1 MKLFIKKPI
10 AQLMAAAQ
18 EGEKT
23 LKRTLGLNSLIALGI
38 GAIIGAGIFV
48 RTAAAAGEHA
58 GPAVTISFIIAA
70 AGCALAGLCYA
81 EFASMIPIA
90 GSAYTYSY
98 ATMGELVAW
107 IIGWDLV
114 LEYALGAA
122 TVAIGWAQYF
132 NDFLQTFFGF
142 HIPFAL
148 THSPFETSTTTTGM
162 YAAELGSHGIVNLP
176 AIFILLLLT
185 LLLIRGTAE
194 SAAVNNVIVIIK
206 VAIVLMIIALG
217 WGFINPAN
225 HTPYL
230 IPANAPDVKTNTGIV
245 HYSDT
250 FNHGWLGVLRGA
262 SVVFF
267 AFIGFDAVSTAA
279 QEAKNPQKDMPKG
292 ILISLVICT
301 ALYILFSHVLT
312 GLAPYQDFLVQGKE
326 ASVSFAIKTFMPGYG
341 WLAKLVTVAILAGFS
356 SVILVMLLGQ
366 TRVFYTMS
374 TDGLIPPVFSK
385 LHPKHRTPY
394 KSQWLFFVFVS
405 LFAGFIPD
413 SIVGE
418 MVSIGTLFAFVLVCL
433 GIMILRKTDPNIVRP
448 FKTPFYYIV
457 CPLGAVIC
465 LCMMAS
471 EGLENW
477 LRLFVWLI
485 IGFVIYFGYSIKKS
499 HVRHGKTEAA
509 NDPPNPKFVE

>member
-1 MKLFIKKPI
+1 MNLFVKKSI
-10 AQLMAAAQ
+10 DTLMAASK

-23 LKRTLGLNSLIALGI
+23 LKRTLGVGSLIALGI

-58 GPAVTISFIIAA
+58 GPAVTISFLIAA

-98 ATMGELVAW
+98 TTMGEFIAW

-122 TVAIGWAQYF
+122 TVAIGWSQYF
-132 NDFLQTFFGF
+132 NNFLETFFGC

-148 THSPFETSTTTTGM
+148 SHSPFEVSTTTTGM
-162 YAAELGSHGIVNLP
+162 YANEIGTHGLINLP
-176 AIFILLLLT
+176 AIFILLMLT
-185 LLLIRGTAE
+185 LLLIKGTAE
-194 SAAVNNVIVIIK
+194 SAIVNNVIVIVK

-225 HTPYL
+225 HTPYM
-230 IPANAPDVKTNTGIV
+230 IPENAGDIKTNTGIV
-245 HYSDT
+245 HYADT

-292 ILISLVICT
+292 ILISLAFCT
-301 ALYILFSHVLT
+301 ILYILFSHVLT
-312 GLAPYQDFLVQGKE
+312 GLAPYKEFLVQGKE
-326 ASVSFAIKTFMPGYG
+326 ASVTYAIKTFMTGYG
-341 WLAKLVTVAILAGFS
+341 WLAKLVTIAILAGFS

-374 TDGLIPPVFSK
+374 VDGLIPPIFSK
-385 LHPKHRTPY
+385 LHPKFRTPY
-394 KSQWLFFVFVS
+394 KSQWFFFVFVS

-413 SIVGE
+413 SVVGE

-433 GIMILRKTDPNIVRP
+433 GIMILRQKSPNLVRP
-448 FKTPFYYIV
+448 FKTPLYYIV
-457 CPLGAVIC
+457 CPLGALIC
-465 LCMMAS
+465 LAMMGS

-477 LRLFVWLI
+477 LRLFIWMALGMIV
-485 IGFVIYFGYSIKKS
+485 YFGYSIKKS

>member
-10 AQLMAAAQ
+10 AQLMAASA
-18 EGEKT
+18 ETEKS
-23 LKRTLGLNSLIALGI
+23 LKRTLGVGSLIALGI

-58 GPAVTISFIIAA
+58 GPAVTISFLIAA

-98 ATMGELVAW
+98 ATMGEFIAW

-122 TVAIGWAQYF
+122 TVSIGWSQYF
-132 NDFLQTFFGF
+132 NEFLTTFFNV
-142 HIPFAL
+142 HVPYAWS
-148 THSPFETSTTTTGM
+148 HSFMEISNTTTGV
-162 YAAELGSHGIVNLP
+162 YAAEVGTRGIVNLP
-176 AIFILLLLT
+176 AILILFLLT

-194 SAAVNNVIVIIK
+194 SAVVNNIIVVVK
-206 VAIVLMIIALG
+206 VAIVLMIIGLG
-217 WGFINPAN
+217 WHFINPAF
-225 HTPYL
+225 HTPYT
-230 IPANAPDVKTNTGIV
+230 IPADAGKIKVSAGVVD
-245 HYSDT
+245 YADT

-312 GLAPYQDFLVQGKE
+312 GLVSYKDFLIQGKE
-326 ASVSFAIKTFMPGYG
+326 ASVSYAIKTAMPGYG
-341 WLAKLVTVAILAGFS
+341 WLASFVTVSILAGFS
-356 SVILVMLLGQ
+356 SVILVMLMGQ

-413 SIVGE
+413 KYVGD

-433 GIMILRKTDPNIVRP
+433 GIFILRRTDPNIVRP
-448 FKTPFYYIV
+448 FKTPAYMIV
-457 CPLGAVIC
+457 CPLGAIIC
-465 LCMMAS
+465 LCMIAS
-471 EGLENW
+471 EGWENW
-477 LRLFVWLI
+477 ARLIVWLL
-485 IGFVIYFGYSIKKS
+485 IGFAVYFGYSIKRS
-499 HVRHGKTEAA
+499 HVRHGKVEGA
-509 NDPPNPKFVE
+509 NNPINPKFVE

>member
-10 AQLMAAAQ
+10 KQLMAASA
-18 EGEKT
+18 ETEKS
-23 LKRTLGLNSLIALGI
+23 LKRTLGVGSLIALGI

-58 GPAVTISFIIAA
+58 GPAVTISFLIAA

-98 ATMGELVAW
+98 ATMGEFIAW

-122 TVAIGWAQYF
+122 TVSIGWAQYF
-132 NDFLQTFFGF
+132 NEFLETFFHF
-142 HIPFAL
+142 HIPFQWC
-148 THSPFETSTTTTGM
+148 HSPFETSITTGGM
-162 YAAELGSHGIVNLP
+162 YADQVGVHGIVNLP
-176 AIFILLLLT
+176 AIFIILLLT
-185 LLLIRGTAE
+185 LLLIKGTAE
-194 SAAVNNVIVIIK
+194 SAVVNNIIVIVK
-206 VAIVLMIIALG
+206 VAIVLMIITLG
-217 WGFINPAN
+217 WHFINPAN

-230 IPANAPDVKTNTGIV
+230 IPADKGSVVTSTGTIN
-245 HYSDT
+245 YGDT

-292 ILISLVICT
+292 ILISLVFCT
-301 ALYILFSHVLT
+301 ILYVLFSHVLT
-312 GLAPYQDFLVQGKE
+312 GLAPYTDFLIKGKE
-326 ASVSFAIKTFMPGYG
+326 ASVTYAIKTFMPGYG
-341 WLAKLVTVAILAGFS
+341 WLASLVTVAILAGFS
-356 SVILVMLLGQ
+356 SVILVMLMGQ

-374 TDGLIPPVFSK
+374 TDGLIPSIFSK
-385 LHPKHRTPY
+385 LHPKFRTPY

-405 LFAGFIPD
+405 IFAGFIPD
-413 SIVGE
+413 RIVGD

-433 GIMILRKTDPNIVRP
+433 GIMILRNTDPNIERP
-448 FKTPFYYIV
+448 FKTPMYMIV
-457 CPLGAVIC
+457 CPLGAAIC
-465 LCMMAS
+465 LCMIAS
-471 EGLENW
+471 EGWENW
-477 LRLFVWLI
+477 ARLIVWLL
-485 IGFVIYFGYSIKKS
+485 IGFVIYFGYSVKRS
-499 HVRHGKTEAA
+499 HVRKGVVDIPK
-509 NDPPNPKFVE
+509 DPINPKYVE

>member
-10 AQLMAAAQ
+10 AQLLAASK

-23 LKRTLGLNSLIALGI
+23 LKRTLGLSSLIALGI

-70 AGCALAGLCYA
+70 SGCALAGLCYS

-98 ATMGELVAW
+98 ATMGELIAW

-122 TVAIGWAQYF
+122 TVAIGWSQYF
-132 NDFLQTFFGF
+132 NEFLNTFFGI
-142 HIPFAL
+142 HIPFQWC
-148 THSPFETSTTTTGM
+148 HSPFETNISTTGM
-162 YAAELGSHGIVNLP
+162 YTDQIGVHGLVNLP
-176 AIFILLLLT
+176 AIFIILMLT

-194 SAAVNNVIVIIK
+194 SASVNNIIVIVK
-206 VAIVLMIIALG
+206 VAIVLLIIGLG
-217 WGFINPAN
+217 WQFINPAN
-225 HTPYL
+225 HVPYI
-230 IPANAPDVKTNTGIV
+230 IPADAKPVVTSTGTIN
-245 HYSDT
+245 YSDT

-292 ILISLVICT
+292 ILISLVFCT

-312 GLAPYQDFLVQGKE
+312 GVAPYRDFLIAGKE
-326 ASVSFAIKTFMPGYG
+326 ASVSYAINTFMHGYG

-374 TDGLIPPVFSK
+374 TDGLIPKVFSQ
-385 LHPKHRTPY
+385 LHPKYSTPY

-405 LFAGFIPD
+405 IFAGFIPD
-413 SIVGE
+413 RIVGD
-418 MVSIGTLFAFVLVCL
+418 MVSIGTLFAFVLVCI
-433 GIMILRKTDPNIVRP
+433 GIFILRRTDPGLVRP
-448 FKTPFYYIV
+448 
-457 CPLGAVIC
+457 
-465 LCMMAS
+465 
-471 EGLENW
+471 
-477 LRLFVWLI
+477 
-485 IGFVIYFGYSIKKS
+485 
-499 HVRHGKTEAA
+499 
-509 NDPPNPKFVE
+509 

>member
-10 AQLMAAAQ
+10 QQLLAASR
-18 EGEKT
+18 ETEKT
-23 LKRTLGLNSLIALGI
+23 LKRTLGLGSLIALGI

-48 RTAAAAGEHA
+48 RTASAAGEHA

-98 ATMGELVAW
+98 ATMGEFIAW

-122 TVAIGWAQYF
+122 TVSIGWAQYF
-132 NDFLQTFFGF
+132 NEFLNTFFHT
-142 HIPFAL
+142 HIPYQFC
-148 THSPFETSTTTTGM
+148 HSPFETNISHAGM
-162 YAAELGSHGIVNLP
+162 YADQVGVRGIIDLP
-176 AIFILLLLT
+176 AIFILLMLS

-194 SAAVNNVIVIIK
+194 SAIVNNVIVVIK
-206 VAIVLMIIALG
+206 VAIVLMIITLG
-217 WGFINPAN
+217 WQFINPAN

-230 IPANAPDVKTNTGIV
+230 IPANAGTVKTSTGV
-245 HYSDT
+245 HDYGEAL
-250 FNHGWLGVLRGA
+250 NHGWLGVLRGA

-292 ILISLVICT
+292 ILISLVFCT
-301 ALYILFSHVLT
+301 ILYILFSHVLT
-312 GLAPYQDFLVQGKE
+312 GLAPYKEFLIQGKE
-326 ASVSFAIKTFMPGYG
+326 ASVTYAINTYMHGYT
-341 WLAKLVTVAILAGFS
+341 WLGSLVTVAILAGFS

-374 TDGLIPPVFSK
+374 IDGLVPKVFSK
-385 LHPKHRTPY
+385 LHPKHSTPY
-394 KSQWLFFVFVS
+394 KSQWMFFVFVS

-413 SIVGE
+413 SVVGD
-418 MVSIGTLFAFVLVCL
+418 MVSIGTLFAFVLVCI
-433 GIMILRKTDPNIVRP
+433 GIFILRKTDPDLVRP
-448 FKTPFYYIV
+448 FKTPAYKVV
-457 CPLGAVIC
+457 CILGAAIC
-465 LCMMAS
+465 LCMIAS
-471 EGLENW
+471 EGWENW
-477 LRLFVWLI
+477 ARLIVWLL
-485 IGFVIYFGYSIKKS
+485 IGFIVYFGYGIKNS
-499 HVRHGKTEAA
+499 HVRKGVVEGA
-509 NDPPNPKFVE
+509 NDPENPKYVE

>member
-10 AQLMAAAQ
+10 EQLMAASKAT
-18 EGEKT
+18 EKT
-23 LKRTLGLNSLIALGI
+23 LKRTLGVGSLIALGI

-48 RTAAAAGEHA
+48 RTASAAGEHA
-58 GPAVTISFIIAA
+58 GPAVTISFLIAA

-98 ATMGELVAW
+98 ATMGEFIAW

-122 TVAIGWAQYF
+122 TVSIGWAQYF
-132 NDFLQTFFGF
+132 NEFLYTFFNV

-148 THSPFETSTTTTGM
+148 SHSPWEVSNMATGM
-162 YAAELGSHGIVNLP
+162 YAGEVGSHGIINLP
-176 AIFILLLLT
+176 AILILFLLSM
-185 LLLIRGTAE
+185 LLIRGTAE
-194 SAAVNNVIVIIK
+194 SAAVNNVIVIVK

-217 WGFINPAN
+217 WQFINPAN
-225 HTPYL
+225 HTPYM
-230 IPANAPDVKTNTGIV
+230 IPANKGIIQTSTGPV
-245 HYSDT
+245 NYADT

-279 QEAKNPQKDMPKG
+279 QEAKNPQRDMPKG
-292 ILISLVICT
+292 ILISLVFCT
-301 ALYILFSHVLT
+301 ILYILFSHVLT
-312 GLAPYQDFLVQGKE
+312 GLAPYTDFLIKGKE
-326 ASVSFAIKTFMPGYG
+326 ASVTYAVKTFMPGYG
-341 WLAKLVTVAILAGFS
+341 WLANLVTVAILAGFS

-374 TDGLIPPVFSK
+374 TDGLIPKVFSK
-385 LHPKHRTPY
+385 LHPKYSTPY
-394 KSQWLFFVFVS
+394 KSQWLFFGFVS

-413 SIVGE
+413 RIVGD

-433 GIMILRKTDPNIVRP
+433 GIFILRRTDPHLVRP
-448 FKTPFYYIV
+448 FKTPLYKIV
-457 CPLGAVIC
+457 CPLGALIC
-465 LCMMAS
+465 LAMIAS

-477 LRLFVWLI
+477 ARLIGWLL
-485 IGFVIYFGYSIKKS
+485 IGFVIYFGYSIKRS
-499 HVRHGKTEAA
+499 HVRHGIVEGA
-509 NDPPNPKFVE
+509 NDPINPKFVE

>member
-1 MKLFIKKPI
+1 
-10 AQLMAAAQ
+10 MAASV

-23 LKRTLGLNSLIALGI
+23 LKRSLGVSSLIALGI

-58 GPAVTISFIIAA
+58 GPAVTISFLIAA

-98 ATMGELVAW
+98 ATMGELIAW

-122 TVAIGWAQYF
+122 TVAIGWSQYF
-132 NDFLQTFFGF
+132 NNFLQTFFNT

-148 THSPFETSTTTTGM
+148 SHSPFETSTTTTGM
-162 YAAELGSHGIVNLP
+162 YASELGTHGLINLP
-176 AIFILLLLT
+176 AVFILLMLT

-194 SAAVNNVIVIIK
+194 SAAVNNVIVIVK

-225 HTPYL
+225 HTPYM
-230 IPANAPDVKTNTGIV
+230 IPADAGTVKTNTGIV
-245 HYSDT
+245 NYADT

-292 ILISLVICT
+292 ILISLVFCT
-301 ALYILFSHVLT
+301 ILYILFSHVLT
-312 GLAPYQDFLVQGKE
+312 GLAPYKEFLVQGKE
-326 ASVSFAIKTFMPGYG
+326 ASVTYAIKTFMPGYN
-341 WLAKLVTVAILAGFS
+341 WLSKLVTIAILAGFS

-374 TDGLIPPVFSK
+374 TDGLIPPVFAK
-385 LHPKHRTPY
+385 LHPKYRTPY
-394 KSQWLFFVFVS
+394 KSQWFFFGFVS

-413 SIVGE
+413 SVVGE

-433 GIMILRKTDPNIVRP
+433 GIMILRRTDPNLVRP
-448 FKTPFYYIV
+448 FKTPMYMIV
-457 CPLGAVIC
+457 CPLGALIC

-477 LRLFVWLI
+477 LRLIVWLL
-485 IGFVIYFGYSIKKS
+485 IGFTIYFTYSIKNS
-499 HVRHGKTEAA
+499 NVRLGRTELPT
-509 NDPPNPKFVE
+509 DPPNPSFLE

>member
-10 AQLMAAAQ
+10 QQLLAASK
-18 EGEKT
+18 ETEKT
-23 LKRTLGLNSLIALGI
+23 LKRTLGLSSLIALGI

-58 GPAVTISFIIAA
+58 GSAVTISFIIAA
-70 AGCALAGLCYA
+70 SGCALAGLCYA

-122 TVAIGWAQYF
+122 TVSIGWAQYF
-132 NDFLQTFFGF
+132 NEFLYTFF
-142 HIPFAL
+142 HIHVPFAL
-148 THSPFETSTTTTGM
+148 SHSPWEVSNLHTGM
-162 YAAELGSHGIVNLP
+162 YAGEVGSHGIVDLP
-176 AIFILLLLT
+176 AIFIILMLT

-194 SAAVNNVIVIIK
+194 SAVVNNVIVIVK
-206 VAIVLMIIALG
+206 VAIVLMIIGLG
-217 WGFINPAN
+217 WHFINPAN
-225 HTPYL
+225 HTPYM
-230 IPANAPDVKTNTGIV
+230 IPANEGTVTTSTGV
-245 HYSDT
+245 VNYADT

-301 ALYILFSHVLT
+301 VLYILFSHVLT
-312 GLAPYQDFLVQGKE
+312 GLAPYKQFLVQGKE
-326 ASVSFAIKTFMPGYG
+326 ASVTYAIKNFMPGYG
-341 WLAKLVTVAILAGFS
+341 WLANLVTVAILAGFS
-356 SVILVMLLGQ
+356 SVILVMLMGQ
-366 TRVFYTMS
+366 TRVFYTLS
-374 TDGLIPPVFSK
+374 TDGLMPKVFSK
-385 LHPKHRTPY
+385 LHPKYRTPY
-394 KSQWLFFVFVS
+394 KSQWMFFVFVS

-413 SIVGE
+413 SVVGE

-433 GIMILRKTDPNIVRP
+433 GIFILRRTDPDLERP
-448 FKTPFYYIV
+448 FRTPWYKVV
-457 CPLGAVIC
+457 CILGALIC
-465 LCMMAS
+465 LCMIAS
-471 EGLENW
+471 EGWENW
-477 LRLFVWLI
+477 TRLIVWLL
-485 IGFVIYFGYSIKKS
+485 IGFVVYFGYSIKHS
-499 HVRHGKTEAA
+499 HVRKGVVEPAT
-509 NDPPNPKFVE
+509 DPINPKYVE